1 MSISIE
7 GSVVLAFSYAI
18 IALFGSVSNGLV
30 ALTYLK
36 WRGRILTQPKDVL
49 ILSLAIG
56 DFVMSS
62 LVCPLGFASAVSR
75 RWTSGYAGCVFYGFF
90 STWIG
95 LASIVQLSL
104 HAIERYVTL
113 SSVTP
118 NVISVRKAFYMV
130 TASWAVSFLASCF
143 PLMGWSEYTFEG
155 FGLHCSILWVSSS
168 ASNSS
173 YCFFL
178 LVVFFV
184 FPVAAIS
191 FSYGK
196 IFFIVRRIYLNA
208 DTMWGSEAQA
218 TKESY
223 EAQVKTAKQLL
234 FMISGFMFAWTPYAI
249 MSTVVVLFG
258 ATIPFGY
265 HEYPSLFAKTSNMY
279 NPIVY
284 FFTYQ
289 SLREKAID
297 LLRCRGNSTVTHPM
311 AVAASPGREH
321 QDNSSV

>member
-1 MSISIE
+1 MPISE
-7 GSVVLAFSYAI
+7 GGAAALAFSYAV

-30 ALTYLK
+30 TLTYLK
-36 WRGRILTQPKDVL
+36 WRGRIITQPKDVL

-62 LVCPLGFASAVSR
+62 LVCPLGFASAVSQ

-95 LASIVQLSL
+95 LASIMQLSL
-104 HAIERYVTL
+104 HALERYVTL
-113 SSVTP
+113 SSATL
-118 NVISVRKAFYMV
+118 NVLSIKKAFYIVM
-130 TASWAVSFLASCF
+130 ASWGVSFLSSCF

-155 FGLHCSILWVSSS
+155 FGLHCSILWASSS
-168 ASNSS
+168 VSNSS

-191 FSYGK
+191 FSYCK

-223 EAQVKTAKQLL
+223 DAQVKTAKQLF
-234 FMISGFMFAWTPYAI
+234 FMIAGFLFAWTPYAI
-249 MSTVVVLFG
+249 MSTVVVVFG

-265 HEYPSLFAKTSNMY
+265 HEYPSLFAKTSNIY
-279 NPIVY
+279 NPIIY

-297 LLRCRGNSTVTHPM
+297 LLRCRGDTTVVQPI
-311 AVAASPGREH
+311 AVAAVSSGRSGH
-321 QDNSSV
+321 

>member
-1 MSISIE
+1 MPISVGGSIA
-7 GSVVLAFSYAI
+7 LALSYAI
-18 IALFGSVSNGLV
+18 IALLGSISNGLV
-30 ALTYLK
+30 GLTYLK
-36 WRGRILTQPKDVL
+36 WRGQILKQPKDVL

-75 RWTSGYAGCVFYGFF
+75 NWTSGYAGCVFYGFF

-95 LASIVQLSL
+95 LSSIAQLSL

-113 SSVTP
+113 SSPTP
-118 NVISVRKAFYMV
+118 NVISVKRAFQMV
-130 TASWAVSFLASCF
+130 MAAWIASFIASCF
-143 PLMGWSEYTFEG
+143 PLMGWSKYTYEG
-155 FGLHCSILWVSSS
+155 FGLHCSILWDSTS
-168 ASNSS
+168 ASDSS
-173 YCFFL
+173 YSFFL
-178 LVVFFV
+178 LIVFFLL
-184 FPVAAIS
+184 PVAAIS

-208 DTMWGSEAQA
+208 DTMWGHDAQA

-234 FMISGFMFAWTPYAI
+234 LMIAGFMFAWTPYAI
-249 MSTVVVLFG
+249 MSAAVAIFG
-258 ATIPFGY
+258 TRIPFGY
-265 HEYPSLFAKTSNMY
+265 HEYPSLFAKTSNIY
-279 NPIVY
+279 NPIIY

-297 LLRCRGNSTVTHPM
+297 LLRCKGNVNAVHPVTH
-311 AVAASPGREH
+311 V
-321 QDNSSV
+321 Q

>member
-1 MSISIE
+1 MTISKG

-36 WRGRILTQPKDVL
+36 WRSRILTQPKDVL

-56 DFVMSS
+56 DFVMSTI
-62 LVCPLGFASAVSR
+62 VCPLGFASAVNR
-75 RWTSGYAGCVFYGFF
+75 KWTSGHTGCVFYGFF

-95 LASIVQLSL
+95 LASIAQLAF

-113 SSVTP
+113 SSPIP
-118 NVISVRKAFYMV
+118 NVISVKRAFQIIM
-130 TASWAVSFLASCF
+130 AAWIGSFLASCF
-143 PLMGWSEYTFEG
+143 PLLGWSQYTFEG
-155 FGLHCSILWVSSS
+155 FGLHCSILWDSRS
-168 ASNSS
+168 AVDSS
-173 YCFFL
+173 YSMFL
-178 LVVFFV
+178 LIVFFT
-184 FPVAAIS
+184 FPVAAIA

-208 DTMWGSEAQA
+208 DTMWGHDAQA

-234 FMISGFMFAWTPYAI
+234 LMIAGFMFAWTPYAV
-249 MSTVVVLFG
+249 MSFIVVFFG
-258 ATIPFGY
+258 GQIPFGY
-265 HEYPSLFAKTSNMY
+265 HEYPSLFAKTSNIY
-279 NPIVY
+279 NPIIY

-289 SLREKAID
+289 SLREKAIG
-297 LLRCRGNSTVTHPM
+297 LLQCRGNVDAVEPMTNPMSSGQNNHP
-311 AVAASPGREH
+311 AV
-321 QDNSSV
+321 